1 MSRLFLLISFF
12 VLSLPLSAQVLSVD
26 SIPQQPVVEQ
36 RAAKKSY
43 VHLLH
48 TDITRFD
55 EAIDPEAW
63 ILVGN
68 VNFRRDS
75 MYMFCDSAH
84 YYQKQNSFLAFGN
97 VRMEQGDTLFLYGD
111 YLDFDGVTNIARV
124 RNNVRLIDKDVVLE
138 TDSLDYDRN
147 RNLGYFF
154 EYGVLYDST
163 GVLRSYYGDYNT
175 DTRRAVFI
183 DDVTLENSRFLLLS
197 DTLHY
202 NTESK
207 VATIVGPTNMYSG
220 STEVYSD
227 HGTFNTATR
236 HATLVERPVLF
247 NGNRTVTAD
256 SIFYDTGVGVSE
268 VFGNIVYTDTI
279 NRNMLL
285 GEYAFLDEVK
295 DSAYV
300 TDRAMAVDF
309 SQRDS
314 LFVHSDTI
322 WAVTYNIDTDSLYRK
337 VRAYHKVRA
346 WGQNM
351 QAVCDSMVFDS
362 RDTCMTMYKDPILWN
377 GGVQLLG
384 EVVKVYMNDS
394 TIDWVNIIDQSLYV
408 EKLDTTIFNQIRGK
422 EMEFYFTDG
431 KLREMQVIGSVELI
445 FYPLDSDSTYI
456 GMNTTTAG
464 RTIAY
469 MKDRKVEKVVV
480 PKDSKGIFY
489 PMSKRPEDKRFLENF
504 AWFDYVR
511 PLSKEDI
518 FNWRGKGSGK
528 ELKTIRKGSI
538 PLPTLD
544 RFKK

>member
-1 MSRLFLLISFF
+1 MTRFLFVVSLLFM
-12 VLSLPLSAQVLSVD
+12 SLPLFPQEQTGGYAQEK
-26 SIPQQPVVEQ
+26 PV
-36 RAAKKSY
+36 RKNY

-55 EAIDPEAW
+55 EAIDPDAW

-97 VRMEQGDTLFLYGD
+97 VRMEQGDTLFLFGD
-111 YLDFDGVTNIARV
+111 YLDFNGVTNIARV
-124 RNNVRLIDKDVVLE
+124 RNNVRLIDKDIVLE
-138 TDSLDYDRN
+138 TDSLDFDRN

-154 EYGVLYDST
+154 EYGDLSDET
-163 GVLRSYYGDYNT
+163 GTLRSYYGEYNL
-175 DTRRAVFI
+175 DTKRAVFI

-202 NTESK
+202 NTANN
-207 VATIVGPTNMYSG
+207 VATIVGPTNIYTG

-227 HGTFNTATR
+227 RGTFNTATR
-236 HATLVERPVLF
+236 HATLVERPLLF
-247 NGNRTVTAD
+247 NGNRQVAAD
-256 SIFYDTGVGVSE
+256 SIFYDTAVGYSE

-279 NRNMLL
+279 NRNMLT
-285 GEYAFLDEVK
+285 GEYAFLDEVR
-295 DSAYV
+295 DSVYV
-300 TDRAMAVDF
+300 TEKAMAVDF

-322 WAVTYNIDTDSLYRK
+322 WAVTYNLDTDSLYRM

-346 WGQNM
+346 WGRNM

-377 GGVQLLG
+377 GGLQLLG

-394 TIDWVNIIDQSLYV
+394 TIDWVDVIDQALYV
-408 EKLDTTIFNQIRGK
+408 EELDSAIYNQIKGK
-422 EMEFYFTDG
+422 EMQFFFTEG
-431 KLREMQVIGSVELI
+431 ALREMQVIGSVEII
-445 FYPLDSDSTYI
+445 FYPLDSDSTFI

-480 PKDSKGIFY
+480 PKDSKGVFY

-511 PLSKEDI
+511 PLSMEDI
-518 FNWRGKGSGK
+518 FIWRGKGSDK
-528 ELKTIRKGSI
+528 ELRTVKKSKV

>member
-1 MSRLFLLISFF
+1 MPRILLLISLFF
-12 VLSLPLSAQVLSVD
+12 VSLPMF
-26 SIPQQPVVEQ
+26 PQEQARDTVPSRPV
-36 RAAKKSY
+36 KKSY

-84 YYQKQNSFLAFGN
+84 YYQKRNSFIAFGN

-111 YLDFDGVTNIARV
+111 YLDFDGVTNVARV
-124 RNNVRLIDKDVVLE
+124 RNNVRLIDKDIVLE

-154 EYGVLYDST
+154 EYGVLRDST
-163 GVLRSYYGDYNT
+163 GTLRSYYGDYNVDSRT
-175 DTRRAVFI
+175 AVFM
-183 DDVTLENSRFLLLS
+183 DDVTLENSKFLLLS
-197 DTLHY
+197 DTLYY
-202 NTESK
+202 NTDSK
-207 VATIVGPTNMYSG
+207 LATIVGPTNMYTG
-220 STEVYSD
+220 STEIYSD
-227 HGTFNTATR
+227 RSTFNTATR
-236 HATLVERPVLF
+236 HATLVERPVLYS
-247 NGNRTVTAD
+247 NNRNVMAD
-256 SIFYDTGVGVSE
+256 SIFYDTALGYSK

-279 NRNMLL
+279 NRNMLM
-285 GEYAFLDEVK
+285 GEYAFLDEVR
-295 DSAYV
+295 DSLYV
-300 TDRAMAVDF
+300 TEEAMAVDF

-322 WAVTYNIDTDSLYRK
+322 WAITYNLDTDSLYRK
-337 VRAYHKVRA
+337 VKAYNKVRA
-346 WGQNM
+346 WGRSM
-351 QAVCDSMVFDS
+351 QAVCDSLVFDS

-377 GGVQLLG
+377 GNLQLLG

-394 TIDWVNIIDQSLYV
+394 TINWVNIINQSLYV
-408 EKLDTTIFNQIRGK
+408 EKLDTSIYNQIKSK

-431 KLREMQVIGSVELI
+431 QLREMHAVGSVELI

-456 GMNTTTAG
+456 GMNTTTSG
-464 RTIAY
+464 RIIAY
-469 MKDRKVEKVVV
+469 MKDRKVERVVV
-480 PKDSKGIFY
+480 PMDSKGVLY
-489 PMSKRPEDKRFLENF
+489 PMSQRPGDKCFLDGF

-511 PLSKEDI
+511 PLFKEDI
-518 FNWRGKGSGK
+518 FHWRGKGSDK
-528 ELKTIRKGSI
+528 ELKVIKKGDI

>member
-1 MSRLFLLISFF
+1 MTRFLLF
-12 VLSLPLSAQVLSVD
+12 VYLLVISLPLF
-26 SIPQQPVVEQ
+26 PQEQQGEYALEKPV
-36 RAAKKSY
+36 KKNY

-55 EAIDPEAW
+55 EAIDPDAW

-68 VNFRRDS
+68 VSFRRDS

-97 VRMEQGDTLFLYGD
+97 VRMEQGDTLFLFGD
-111 YLDFDGVTNIARV
+111 YLDFNGVTNIARV
-124 RNNVRLIDKDVVLE
+124 RDNVRLIDKDIVLE
-138 TDSLDYDRN
+138 TDSLDFDRN

-154 EYGVLYDST
+154 EYGTLSDET
-163 GVLRSYYGDYNT
+163 GVLRSYYGEYNL
-175 DTRRAVFI
+175 DTKRAVFI
-183 DDVTLENSRFLLLS
+183 DDVNLENSRFLLLS

-202 NTESK
+202 NTANNL
-207 VATIVGPTNMYSG
+207 ATIVGPTNIYTG

-227 HGTFNTATR
+227 RGTFNTASR
-236 HATLVERPVLF
+236 HATLVERPLLF
-247 NGNRTVTAD
+247 NGNRQVAAD
-256 SIFYDTGVGVSE
+256 SIFYDTAVGYSE

-279 NRNMLL
+279 NRNMLT

-295 DSAYV
+295 DSVYV
-300 TDRAMAVDF
+300 TEKAMAVDF

-322 WAVTYNIDTDSLYRK
+322 WAVTYNLDTDSLYRV

-346 WGQNM
+346 WGRNM

-362 RDTCMTMYKDPILWN
+362 RDTCLTMYKDPILWN
-377 GGVQLLG
+377 GDLQLLG

-408 EKLDTTIFNQIRGK
+408 EKLDSSVFNQIKGK
-422 EMEFYFTDG
+422 EMQFFFDKG
-431 KLREMQVIGSVELI
+431 DLREMQVIGSVEII
-445 FYPLDSDSTYI
+445 FYPIDSDSTYV

-480 PKDSKGIFY
+480 PKESKGVFY
-489 PMSKRPEDKRFLENF
+489 PMGQRPEEKRFLENF

-511 PLSKEDI
+511 PLSKDDI
-518 FNWRGKGSGK
+518 FIWRGKGSDK
-528 ELKTIRKGSI
+528 ELKTVRKSNV

>member
-1 MSRLFLLISFF
+1 MSRLLLFISLFF
-12 VLSLPLSAQVLSVD
+12 VSLPMFSQELRPDTVPSR
-26 SIPQQPVVEQ
+26 PV
-36 RAAKKSY
+36 KKSY

-84 YYQKQNSFLAFGN
+84 YYQKRNSFLAFGN

-111 YLDFDGVTNIARV
+111 YLDFDGVTNVARV
-124 RNNVRLIDKDVVLE
+124 RNNVRLIDKDIVLE

-163 GVLRSYYGDYNT
+163 GVLRSYYGDYNV
-175 DTRRAVFI
+175 DTRTAVFL
-183 DDVTLENSRFLLLS
+183 DDVTLENSKFLLLS
-197 DTLHY
+197 DTLYY
-202 NTESK
+202 NTDSK
-207 VATIVGPTNMYSG
+207 VATIVGPTNMYTG
-220 STEVYSD
+220 GTEVYSD

-236 HATLVERPVLF
+236 HATLVERPVLY
-247 NGNRTVTAD
+247 NDNRNVTAD
-256 SIFYDTGVGVSE
+256 SIFYDTAKGYSE
-268 VFGNIVYTDTI
+268 VFGDIVYTDTI
-279 NRNMLL
+279 NRNMLT
-285 GEYAFLDEVK
+285 GEYAFLDEVR
-295 DSAYV
+295 DSVYV
-300 TDRAMAVDF
+300 TGRAMAVDF

-322 WAVTYNIDTDSLYRK
+322 WAVTYNLDTDSLYRK
-337 VRAYHKVRA
+337 VKAYNKVRA
-346 WGQNM
+346 WGRNM
-351 QAVCDSMVFDS
+351 QAVCDSLVFDS
-362 RDTCMTMYKDPILWN
+362 RDTCMTMYKDPIMWN
-377 GGVQLLG
+377 GDLQLLG
-384 EVVKVYMNDS
+384 EEVKVYMNDS
-394 TIDWVNIIDQSLYV
+394 TINWVNIINQALYV
-408 EKLDTTIFNQIRGK
+408 EELDSSIYNQIKGK

-431 KLREMQVIGSVELI
+431 ELREMHVIGSVEVV

-456 GMNTTTAG
+456 GMNTTTSG
-464 RTIAY
+464 RIIAY
-469 MKDRKVEKVVV
+469 MKDRKVERVVV
-480 PKDSKGIFY
+480 PKDSKGVFY
-489 PMSKRPEDKRFLENF
+489 PMSQRPEEKRFLDSF

-511 PLSKEDI
+511 PLSKWDI
-518 FNWRGKGSGK
+518 FNWRGKGGDK
-528 ELKTIRKGSI
+528 ELKVIKKEKI

>member
-1 MSRLFLLISFF
+1 MLRVVILLFVSFI
-12 VLSLPLSAQVLSVD
+12 SLPLFSQEEQMLKPAR
-26 SIPQQPVVEQ
+26 QQQ
-36 RAAKKSY
+36 AKKSY

-63 ILVGN
+63 ILVGD
-68 VNFRRDS
+68 VTFRRDS
-75 MYMFCDSAH
+75 MYMFCDSSH

-111 YLDFDGVTNIARV
+111 YLNFDGVTNIAKV
-124 RNNVRLIDKDVVLE
+124 RNNVKLIDKDVVLE
-138 TDSLDYDRN
+138 TDSLDFDRN

-163 GVLRSYYGDYNT
+163 GTLKSYYGDYNL
-175 DTRRAVFI
+175 DTKKAVFI
-183 DDVTLENSRFLLLS
+183 DDVVLENSKFLLLS

-202 NTESK
+202 NTNNNL
-207 VATIVGPTNMYSG
+207 ATIVGPTNMYSG
-220 STEVYSD
+220 KTEVYSES
-227 HGTFNTATR
+227 GTYNTAKR
-236 HATLVERPVLF
+236 YATLVERPVLY
-247 NGNRTVTAD
+247 NDNRNVTAD
-256 SIFYDTGVGVSE
+256 SIFYNINLGYSE

-279 NRNMLL
+279 NRNMLT
-285 GEYAFLDEVK
+285 GEYAFLDEIR

-314 LFVHSDTI
+314 LFVHSDTV
-322 WAVTYNIDTDSLYRK
+322 WAVSYNLDTDSLYRL

-351 QAVCDSMVFDS
+351 QAVCDSLVFDS
-362 RDTCMTMYKDPILWN
+362 RDTCITMYKDPILWN
-377 GGVQLLG
+377 EGLQLLG
-384 EVVKVYMNDS
+384 EVVKVYMKDS
-394 TIDWVNIIDQSLYV
+394 SIDWVNIINQTLYV
-408 EKLDTTIFNQIRGK
+408 EKLDSTFYNQIRGQ
-422 EMEFYFTDG
+422 EMEFHFTDG
-431 KLREMQVIGSVELI
+431 ELSEMQVIGSVELI

-469 MKDRKVEKVVV
+469 MKNRKVDKVVV
-480 PKDSKGIFY
+480 PKNSQGVFY
-489 PMSKRPEDKRFLENF
+489 PMSQRPEEKRFLENF

-518 FNWRGKGSGK
+518 FNWRGKGYGL
-528 ELKTIRKGSI
+528 ELKIQRKDRI
-538 PLPTLD
+538 PLPTLN

>member
-1 MSRLFLLISFF
+1 MSRLLLFISLFF
-12 VLSLPLSAQVLSVD
+12 VSLPMFSQELRPDTVPSR
-26 SIPQQPVVEQ
+26 PV
-36 RAAKKSY
+36 KKSY

-68 VNFRRDS
+68 VSFRRDS

-84 YYQKQNSFLAFGN
+84 YYQKRNSFLAFGN

-111 YLDFDGVTNIARV
+111 YLDFDGVTNVARV
-124 RNNVRLIDKDVVLE
+124 RNNVRLIDKDIVLE

-163 GVLRSYYGDYNT
+163 GVLRSYYGDYNV
-175 DTRRAVFI
+175 DTRTAVFL
-183 DDVTLENSRFLLLS
+183 DDVILENSKFMLLS
-197 DTLHY
+197 DTLYY
-202 NTESK
+202 NTDSK
-207 VATIVGPTNMYSG
+207 VATIVGPTNMYTG

-236 HATLVERPVLF
+236 HATLVERPVLY
-247 NGNRTVTAD
+247 NDNRNVTAD
-256 SIFYDTGVGVSE
+256 SIFYDTAKGYSE

-279 NRNMLL
+279 NRNMLT
-285 GEYAFLDEVK
+285 GEYAFLDEVR
-295 DSAYV
+295 DSVYV
-300 TDRAMAVDF
+300 TGRAMAVDF

-322 WAVTYNIDTDSLYRK
+322 WALTYNLDTDSLYRK
-337 VRAYHKVRA
+337 VKAYNKVRA
-346 WGQNM
+346 WGRNM
-351 QAVCDSMVFDS
+351 QAVCDSLVFDS

-377 GGVQLLG
+377 GDLQLLG
-384 EVVKVYMNDS
+384 EEVKVYMNDS
-394 TIDWVNIIDQSLYV
+394 TINWVNIINQALYV
-408 EKLDTTIFNQIRGK
+408 EELDSSIYNQIKGK

-431 KLREMQVIGSVELI
+431 ELREMHVIGSVEVV

-456 GMNTTTAG
+456 GMNTTTSG
-464 RTIAY
+464 RIIAY
-469 MKDRKVEKVVV
+469 MKDRKVERVVV
-480 PKDSKGIFY
+480 PKDSKGVFY
-489 PMSKRPEDKRFLENF
+489 PMSQRPEEKRFLDSF

-511 PLSKEDI
+511 PLSKWDI
-518 FNWRGKGSGK
+518 FNWRGKGGDK
-528 ELKTIRKGSI
+528 ELKVIKKETV

>member
-1 MSRLFLLISFF
+1 MD
-12 VLSLPLSAQVLSVD
+12 SV
-26 SIPQQPVVEQ
+26 PQQP
-36 RAAKKSY
+36 AKKSY

-55 EAIDPEAW
+55 EAVDPDAW

-97 VRMEQGDTLFLYGD
+97 VRMQQGDTLFLYGD

-124 RNNVRLIDKDVVLE
+124 RSNVKLIDKNVVLE

-154 EYGVLYDST
+154 EYGVLYDET
-163 GVLRSYYGDYNT
+163 GTLRSYYGDYNT
-175 DTRRAVFI
+175 VTKTAVFM
-183 DDVTLENSRFLLLS
+183 DDVTLENSKFLLLS
-197 DTLHY
+197 DTLYY
-202 NTESK
+202 NTDSK
-207 VATIVGPTNMYSG
+207 LATIVGPTNIYTG
-220 STEVYSD
+220 GTEVYSES
-227 HGTFNTATR
+227 GTFNTATR
-236 HATLVERPVLF
+236 LATLVERPVLF
-247 NGNRTVTAD
+247 NSNRNVTAD
-256 SIFYDTGVGVSE
+256 SIFYDTGRGYSE
-268 VFGNIVYTDTI
+268 VFGNIIYTDTI
-279 NRNMLL
+279 NRNLL
-285 GEYAFLDEVK
+285 TGEYAFIDEVA

-322 WAVTYNIDTDSLYRK
+322 WTVTYNNDTDSLYRM
-337 VRAYHKVRA
+337 VRAYHRVRA
-346 WGQNM
+346 WGKNM
-351 QAVCDSMVFDS
+351 QAVCDSLVFDS

-377 GGVQLLG
+377 GKLQLLG

-394 TIDWVNIIDQSLYV
+394 TIEWVNVIDQSLYV
-408 EKLDTTIFNQIRGK
+408 ERFDSTVYNQIRGK

-431 KLREMQVIGSVELI
+431 ELREMQVIGSVEVV

-464 RTIAY
+464 RLMVY

-480 PKDSKGIFY
+480 PKDSKGVFY
-489 PMSKRPEDKRFLENF
+489 PMSKRPGNKRFLENF

-518 FNWRGKGSGK
+518 FNWRGKGSDK
-528 ELKTIRKGSI
+528 ELRVVKKSKI

-544 RFKK
+544 RFK

>member
-1 MSRLFLLISFF
+1 MSRLLLFISLFF
-12 VLSLPLSAQVLSVD
+12 VSLPMFSQELRPDTVPSR
-26 SIPQQPVVEQ
+26 PV
-36 RAAKKSY
+36 KKSY

-68 VNFRRDS
+68 VSFRRDS

-84 YYQKQNSFLAFGN
+84 YYQKRNSFLAFGN

-111 YLDFDGVTNIARV
+111 YLDFDGVTNVARV
-124 RNNVRLIDKDVVLE
+124 RNNVRLIDKDIVLE

-163 GVLRSYYGDYNT
+163 GVLRSYYGDYNV
-175 DTRRAVFI
+175 DTRTAVFL
-183 DDVTLENSRFLLLS
+183 DDVILENSKFMLLS
-197 DTLHY
+197 DTLYY
-202 NTESK
+202 NTDSK
-207 VATIVGPTNMYSG
+207 VATIVGPTNMYTG

-236 HATLVERPVLF
+236 HATLVERPVLY
-247 NGNRTVTAD
+247 NDNRNVTAD
-256 SIFYDTGVGVSE
+256 SIFYDTAKGYSE

-279 NRNMLL
+279 NRNMLT
-285 GEYAFLDEVK
+285 GEYAFLDEVR
-295 DSAYV
+295 DSVYV
-300 TDRAMAVDF
+300 TGRAMAVDF

-322 WAVTYNIDTDSLYRK
+322 WALTYNLDTDSLYRK
-337 VRAYHKVRA
+337 VKAYNKVRA
-346 WGQNM
+346 WGRNM
-351 QAVCDSMVFDS
+351 QAVCDSLVFDS

-377 GGVQLLG
+377 GDLQLLG
-384 EVVKVYMNDS
+384 EEVKVYMNDS
-394 TIDWVNIIDQSLYV
+394 TINWVNIINQALYV
-408 EKLDTTIFNQIRGK
+408 EELDSSIYNQIKGK
-422 EMEFYFTDG
+422 EMDFYFTDG
-431 KLREMQVIGSVELI
+431 ELREMHVIGSVEVV

-456 GMNTTTAG
+456 GMNTTTSG
-464 RTIAY
+464 RIIAY
-469 MKDRKVEKVVV
+469 MKDRKVERVVV
-480 PKDSKGIFY
+480 PKDSKGVFY
-489 PMSKRPEDKRFLENF
+489 PMSQRPEEKRFLDSF

-511 PLSKEDI
+511 PLSKWDI
-518 FNWRGKGSGK
+518 FNWRGKGGDK
-528 ELKTIRKGSI
+528 ELKVIKKETV